1 VQWAGGWVSLV
12 WLTPFWSHVWYPS
25 IEHVA
30 QIHGHGGQTEVRWID
45 GGPVMQITGEDPTID
60 EYFRA
65 VADGTLPPAP
75 ANEQ

>member
-1 VQWAGGWVSLV
+1 
-12 WLTPFWSHVWYPS
+12 
-25 IEHVA
+25 
-30 QIHGHGGQTEVRWID
+30 
-45 GGPVMQITGEDPTID
+45 MQITGEDPTID